1 MHSDRITNRSS
12 SGLAAS
18 LVISSNPAVL
28 YGLTIY
34 NGKATAQYI
43 QLHDAASLPA
53 DASTPIYPPILIGS
67 GETKGLSFP
76 EGRIFDTGIVVCNSS
91 TSSTKT
97 IGSADCMFDAQ
108 VKALIL

>member
-53 DASTPIYPPILIGS
+53 DASTPI
-67 GETKGLSFP
+67 TRQFLSDLEKQRAFFP
-76 EGRIFDTGIVVCNSS
+76 RRENI
-91 TSSTKT
+91 
-97 IGSADCMFDAQ
+97 
-108 VKALIL
+108 